1 MRGSGGEPE
10 DVARCEGGAAVTHLP
25 APSAFAWT
33 LFLAMLSRM
42 PKNCMA
48 KRPLPDQTSQLAKS
62 LGPLL

>member
-1 MRGSGGEPE
+1 
-10 DVARCEGGAAVTHLP
+10 VARCEAGAAVTHLP